1 MTKRILYL
9 EDLYDFYSNKYKRS
23 TKFSAEKSG
32 EPLVVQVHGRV
43 NFDESDRNK
52 DGLLPVHL
60 QSCHTDLNVNG
71 SNIDSSVMEAALP
84 SFSNRPIL
92 GYIHKVTT
100 DETPEGQW
108 EFYSHN
114 MHEDENGEVI
124 YDEFPI
130 GIIPE
135 SCNAQLVYDK
145 EKKKTYC
152 EVDGYIFEEYS
163 KAAEIL
169 QREGE
174 CSVSVELSIRELSY
188 DARQKFLNIKDF
200 WFSGVTILGKTP
212 QGDEV
217 KPGMS
222 GSNIKLAD
230 FSSKNNSLFSDYES
244 KMVELQARLEKLET
258 ACFDNKNNSKEG
270 GNNVNMNKFEELCQ
284 KYGKTVDDI
293 TFDYENMSDEELV
306 EAFAKAFDD
315 TDTTDGTTDNTS
327 TEDTP
332 STDEGV
338 EPTNDEPTESTKDD
352 SKEDSTT
359 DESTT
364 TPSDDDEVKKKV
376 DNSVS
381 NNTVEYS
388 FVKDGEIKKFAVSLQ
403 DKIYAI
409 QDLVNATYAEAD
421 NTYYGVT
428 VYDDYVIMCDWWS
441 GRYYKQTYDSKE
453 DNYSLTGDRV
463 EVYVE
468 FVTADEQKE
477 LDDMRS
483 NYAELKAF
491 KKTVEK
497 NELHEKR
504 EKILADER
512 YESIS
517 TKDKEG
523 NFVNKDFAELYK
535 NMDNYSLAELETQV
549 KVIHS
554 DFIAE
559 HSTFSASTEEK
570 KSTSKKQFANPSK
583 VVKSSRYGKL
593 FQNK

>member
-1 MTKRILYL
+1 MVKKRLLYM

-100 DETPEGQW
+100 DENPEGQW

-135 SCNAQLVYDK
+135 SCNAQLAYDK

-188 DARQKFLNIKDF
+188 DARQKFLNIEDF

-230 FSSKNNSLFSDYES
+230 FNSQNNSLFSDYES
-244 KMVELQARLEKLET
+244 KMVEMQARLEKLET
-258 ACFDNKNNSKEG
+258 ACFNNKNNNLKEG
-270 GNNVNMNKFEELCQ
+270 GNENLNKFEELCQ
-284 KYGKTVDDI
+284 KYEKTVEDI

-306 EAFAKAFDD
+306 EAFADAFDETDSGDSAD
-315 TDTTDGTTDNTS
+315 TGTTPSGSETTTDGNGEGENNPTEQNPDESEKGDT
-327 TEDTP
+327 TEDETP
-332 STDEGV
+332 FI
-338 EPTNDEPTESTKDD
+338 
-352 SKEDSTT
+352 
-359 DESTT
+359 
-364 TPSDDDEVKKKV
+364 DDDEPKKKINNSLTRTFEISHDDIRYALYNLLSSYEDA
-376 DNSVS
+376 DNEWYYITGVYDS
-381 NNTVEYS
+381 Y
-388 FVKDGEIKKFAVSLQ
+388 FVYESWDGGKIYGQKYTKDNDNVALDGERYSLHKTYLT
-403 DKIYAI
+403 DSE
-409 QDLVNATYAEAD
+409 YAE
-421 NTYYGVT
+421 
-428 VYDDYVIMCDWWS
+428 IES
-441 GRYYKQTYDSKE
+441 
-453 DNYSLTGDRV
+453 
-463 EVYVE
+463 
-468 FVTADEQKE
+468 
-477 LDDMRS
+477 MRS

-491 KKTVEK
+491 KENVEK
-497 NELHEKR
+497 NELHSKKENLLTDEKYSV
-504 EKILADER
+504 LAEN
-512 YESIS
+512 EAF
-517 TKDKEG
+517 T
-523 NFVNKDFAELYK
+523 ELKK
-535 NMDNYSLAELETQV
+535 NMDNYSLEDLETKA
-549 KVIHS
+549 KVIFADYVAS
-554 DFIAE
+554 VGN
-559 HSTFSASTEEK
+559 FSLNLPND
-570 KSTSKKQFANPSK
+570 SKTGSMQLFGNPNSRRN
-583 VVKSSRYGKL
+583 SRSGRYGDIFK
-593 FQNK
+593 K